1 MHRFLDCFK
10 NNTMRILLL
19 LFTFFIFSG
28 CFAQSLRDS
37 LFGGKLKVDSALLI
51 QSKVNM
57 KKAEVDSIQKKQTD
71 SLKKTGDD
79 SLQKL
84 ITPEK
89 PVLNYSDNAKIWKKF
104 IDQYTA
110 TINTELLTS
119 KKIKKGYY
127 SVMIQYEIGIDG
139 IVTTKTITCTPSNET
154 IVELITE
161 QMMPNAP
168 QLAPLVR
175 DGVPRTSARRQMINL
190 VKEKN

>member
-71 SLKKTGDD
+71 SLKKTGVD
-79 SLQKL
+79 SLQKQ

-110 TINTELLTS
+110 TINTGLLTS

-161 QMMPNAP
+161 QIMSYN
-168 QLAPLVR
+168 
-175 DGVPRTSARRQMINL
+175 
-190 VKEKN
+190 